1 MTCPS
6 KSRNVAMATSK
17 LGVTVPC
24 VTGALGTDEI
34 SVHHVWSW
42 SAGTFTTSSSLLVCS
57 SKVILLEDISTKLY
71 RLANIEEVT
80 NVMVQDVDECSAPQL
95 NSCSQDANCTNTIGS
110 YSCICHHGYHDLNP
124 SKPGTVCKAPSVT
137 TQACMN
143 TTPPPWTT
151 NSLTDYTPE
160 IMSILSYNVTGSVF
174 HVEWTTNIQ
183 NGVTFHLVLLNETN
197 EIQNLTVVSYNW
209 TFTDLSPAILYTVRV
224 TPAACGNEGTTK
236 EIKVRTGKYNSS
248 NLNISSV
255 SSALMESLQNS
266 TYDVDSSSIY
276 IADSDEC
283 FQNETDCSPW
293 AYCINTFGSYICDCW
308 SGYTDSNPRRQGRSC
323 AASTQSI
330 HPTTNYPGVSSGST
344 ATATTTSSITNP
356 SISSTVSTTH
366 VKSNSTTTVSS
377 ISTATNGRTT
387 VPISTPT
394 MTLTPTTQ
402 NSVRT
407 ATRASNTT
415 GHLISYVSVE
425 CSPGY
430 VTVNIRRDVLKD
442 NNIPESSLYLGKP
455 DCGLSGADNT
465 YVWLTTSWKMC
476 GTTFANNGTHNFA
489 NVTLYNNVSG
499 LSSLRLEVPVI
510 CTYPSRFFI
519 STGYAPSG
527 YFDIINDPVAGSG
540 SFQVILRL
548 LNGTFPLPDD
558 YIFSPEEEVF
568 LEVEVNTTISQ
579 VNVIID
585 TCWATSSNDST
596 KPPQDFFMEKGCPA
610 SNAYTTVL
618 QNGNGTVSLLS
629 VQIFKFVK
637 QYIIYLHC
645 QIQICVE
652 IQQGSCRS
660 DILSTDNLFLF
671 VFLKTS
677 VQRAASNT
685 LQTIGF
691 VLLGIGVFLLS
702 LAVIAGLAYHKRKI
716 GNYNF
721 RFKPQQQNFTYHVFD
736 T

>member
-80 NVMVQDVDECSAPQL
+80 NVMVQ
-95 NSCSQDANCTNTIGS
+95 
-110 YSCICHHGYHDLNP
+110 
-124 SKPGTVCKAPSVT
+124 
-137 TQACMN
+137 
-143 TTPPPWTT
+143 
-151 NSLTDYTPE
+151 DYTPE

-236 EIKVRTGKYNSS
+236 EIKVRTGKYNS
-248 NLNISSV
+248 
-255 SSALMESLQNS
+255 
-266 TYDVDSSSIY
+266 
-276 IADSDEC
+276 
-283 FQNETDCSPW
+283 
-293 AYCINTFGSYICDCW
+293 
-308 SGYTDSNPRRQGRSC
+308 
-323 AASTQSI
+323 
-330 HPTTNYPGVSSGST
+330 
-344 ATATTTSSITNP
+344 
-356 SISSTVSTTH
+356 
-366 VKSNSTTTVSS
+366 
-377 ISTATNGRTT
+377 
-387 VPISTPT
+387 
-394 MTLTPTTQ
+394 
-402 NSVRT
+402 
-407 ATRASNTT
+407 
-415 GHLISYVSVE
+415 
-425 CSPGY
+425 SPGY